1 MVFSSIY
8 FVFVFLPLLLLIYGF
23 MPRRGKNIVLAAA
36 GLLFYAWGKPENL
49 IFLLFSVVFNYL
61 TGLEADSLGKRGAV
75 RSMKGVLIGA
85 AAADIALLAFF
96 KYFTGSM
103 PLGISFYTFTVL
115 SYLFDILQGNA
126 AAQKNPLYFLL
137 YVTFFPKVISGPIV
151 RYAEME
157 SFLKERVQTKEQL
170 FNGGRLFLI
179 GLFKK
184 VLIADSLG
192 TAFAAVTPSSSTVLG
207 AWLAMIFYS
216 LQLYFDFSG
225 YSDMA
230 IGLAEM
236 FGFRFEKNFDYP
248 YISRS
253 IAEFWRRWHISLGN
267 WFKQYV
273 YFPMGG
279 SRVAVPRLILNTAV
293 VWALTGIWH
302 GNTLNFLVWG
312 LYHGIFVILD
322 RFVLGRLL
330 GKVPGAVRILLADL
344 AAFVGW
350 VFFFSPSLGSA
361 CALIGRLVGL
371 GTVSFADNVSLFTF
385 RGNLLLLAAAVVGS
399 TPLPAK
405 LWDKIITGNR
415 FSLSEHT
422 LTVITCAACLFL
434 MISSTAAMLAGT
446 YSSFLYF
453 KF

>member
-1 MVFSSIY
+1 MVFSSIF
-8 FVFVFLPLLLLIYGF
+8 FVFAFLPAVLAVFLLV
-23 MPRRGKNIVLAAA
+23 PRKGKNIVLCAA

-49 IFLLFSVVFNYL
+49 IFLLFSVLFNYL
-61 TGLEADSLGKRGAV
+61 TGIEAGILKRNGSLRA
-75 RSMKGVLIGA
+75 MKGVLAAA
-85 AAADIALLAFF
+85 AAADIAVLAFF
-96 KYFTGSM
+96 KYFSGTM

-115 SYLFDILQGNA
+115 SYLFDLYQGTSE
-126 AAQKNPLYFLL
+126 AQTNPLHFLL
-137 YVTFFPKVISGPIV
+137 YVTFFPKVTSGPIV

-157 SFLKERVQTKEQL
+157 SALADREVTKSGL
-170 FNGGRLFLI
+170 FGGGRLFLI

-184 VLIADSLG
+184 ALIADSLG
-192 TAFAAVTPSSSTVLG
+192 AAFSAVSQGSPTVLG

-216 LQLYFDFSG
+216 LQLYFDFGG

-248 YISRS
+248 YMSS
-253 IAEFWRRWHISLGN
+253 SVAEFWRRWHISLGN

-279 SRVAVPRLILNTAV
+279 SRVPTGRLILNTAV

-312 LYHGIFVILD
+312 LYHGVFVILD
-322 RFVLGRLL
+322 RYVLGRLT
-330 GKVPGAVRILLADL
+330 GKLPGVVRILLTDL
-344 AAFVGW
+344 AVFVGW

-361 CALIGRLVGL
+361 VSHLYRLVGGGAL
-371 GTVSFADNVSLFTF
+371 SFADNVSLFAL
-385 RGNLLLLAAAVVGS
+385 RGNLVLLAAAVVGS

-405 LWDKIITGNR
+405 LWEKYITKNDLRLGEKALTA
-415 FSLSEHT
+415 LS
-422 LTVITCAACLFL
+422 CAVCLFL